1 MTDIVDR
8 FRAYDSWTDSIIDHG
23 KFLNDNPRYKAVVGE
38 TDYKKACH
46 AIKDA
51 GYATASGYA
60 ELLIQIIKE
69 NGLQFW
75 DAEVLKSNKE
85 EKMISSQCRDVIE
98 FFINLANAGMGV
110 DKDSFAGWQCADVPC
125 YAAKHWFDVDLWGN
139 AIDLLDS
146 AAAVDWEVHR
156 MPTNEN
162 PRAGAFFVQSVDL
175 HQFGH
180 TGIVIED
187 SDGYTMRTVE
197 QNIDGNPDALYVGAP
212 ARFNTRDFTG
222 VIGWFYPP
230 YQGDTL
236 IGDQTAKLA
245 DDLIKEGLDAFVREY
260 VTKYAVAESVQKVEE
275 LSLAQK
281 EIEQNAEQ
289 AKVTAEAAEKQAKS
303 LELVIAKSQKM
314 ANLQAIHL
322 LTSGSKV
329 EPDIYK
335 SMLELI
341 EPAKQGEYQAYDVFT
356 VVDESHEEQ
365 AGEGNLVFVHVNES
379 FTYDKQTLKEL
390 ESEDKVTVIKYA
402 DLVKQD

>member
-1 MTDIVDR
+1 MKTLTL
-8 FRAYDSWTDSIIDHG
+8 SG
-23 KFLNDNPRYKAVVGE
+23 KPYPIHEGGKVVKTE
-38 TDYKKACH
+38 
-46 AIKDA
+46 IR
-51 GYATASGYA
+51 
-60 ELLIQIIKE
+60 LIGD
-69 NGLQFW
+69 NGLF
-75 DAEVLKSNKE
+75 
-85 EKMISSQCRDVIE
+85 IPIE
-98 FFINLANAGMGV
+98 
-110 DKDSFAGWQCADVPC
+110 
-125 YAAKHWFDVDLWGN
+125 
-139 AIDLLDS
+139 
-146 AAAVDWEVHR
+146 
-156 MPTNEN
+156 
-162 PRAGAFFVQSVDL
+162 
-175 HQFGH
+175 
-180 TGIVIED
+180 
-187 SDGYTMRTVE
+187 
-197 QNIDGNPDALYVGAP
+197 
-212 ARFNTRDFTG
+212 
-222 VIGWFYPP
+222 
-230 YQGDTL
+230 L

-303 LELVIAKSQKM
+303 LELVIAKPQKM

-390 ESEDKVTVIKYA
+390 EEEDKVTVIKYA
-402 DLVKQD
+402 NLVKQD